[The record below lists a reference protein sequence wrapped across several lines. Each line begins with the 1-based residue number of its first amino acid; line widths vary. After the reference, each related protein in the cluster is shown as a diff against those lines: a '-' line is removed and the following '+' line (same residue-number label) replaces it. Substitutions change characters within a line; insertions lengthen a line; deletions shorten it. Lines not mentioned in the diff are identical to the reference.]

1 MKFFKKLLLSVL
13 VLATLLPLVS
23 CGGSSVTIIEYNG
36 EKMSSGVFSY
46 MLSEN
51 KSYLLAV
58 YEAYYGI
65 TDSAEFWNT
74 AISEGGPTIGDSFKA
89 QVVETAKNMVVTRV
103 LAKEY
108 GITITDEDK
117 AAVQKTVDECIAA
130 YGSKA
135 KWGMYLSKFGIDIDG
150 FVQYM
155 EDQYLM
161 NRVAEYIS
169 SENGPY
175 SIDES
180 QLFENYKKEYSYV
193 QHILF
198 NRQFKHKNEE
208 GTSVVMTDEEKAA
221 RKAELT
227 ELAEKMANGEAKW
240 EDYVSQNED
249 GGTTY
254 TVTDDNTYAQN
265 FQDAALDME
274 VGEYRLVET
283 EFGYHLMNRL
293 ELTEEIYKK
302 NEQEGKTSYVVNLKN
317 ENYMKVI
324 NEKISQ
330 VVVNEEELKKY
341 TMAAAPVLS

>member
-1 MKFFKKLLLSVL
+1 
-13 VLATLLPLVS
+13 
-23 CGGSSVTIIEYNG
+23 
-36 EKMSSGVFSY
+36 
-46 MLSEN
+46 
-51 KSYLLAV
+51 
-58 YEAYYGI
+58 
-65 TDSAEFWNT
+65 
-74 AISEGGPTIGDSFKA
+74 
-89 QVVETAKNMVVTRV
+89 
-103 LAKEY
+103 
-108 GITITDEDK
+108 
-117 AAVQKTVDECIAA
+117 
-130 YGSKA
+130 
-135 KWGMYLSKFGIDIDG
+135 
-150 FVQYM
+150 
-155 EDQYLM
+155 M

-175 SIDES
+175 PIDES

-198 NRQFKHKNEE
+198 NYQFKHKNEQ

-249 GGTTY
+249 SGTTY
-254 TVTDDNTYAQN
+254 TVTDDNSYVQN

-283 EFGYHLMNRL
+283 EYGYHLMNRL
-293 ELTEEIYKK
+293 ELTEEVYKT
-302 NEQEGKTSYVVNLKN
+302 NEEKGTTSYAISLKN